1 MRCLSVVIL
10 VLCFCYQSLAIADSI
25 SAKISVR
32 TSVYRVEPDGSVQR
46 LQPRYSPTLN
56 PIWLK
61 SLEKPML
68 KTTDSDSDS
77 VSEQSGQSRISA
89 GDILR
94 YVISV
99 SNETDFVVPALALQ
113 ISEEI
118 APGVSL
124 WSYSS
129 EQSARWDIEPR
140 QHAEAPDR
148 DKIRSGVDAPKSVL
162 MASNL
167 KQLRLQNLAPL
178 EVGGQMTFAYDVIV
192 LEPQLGEARHSQS
205 SGTELEA
212 PRP

>member
-61 SLEKPML
+61 RLEKPML
-68 KTTDSDSDS
+68 KTTDS

-124 WSYSS
+124 WRYSS

-140 QHAEAPDR
+140 QHAEASDR
-148 DKIRSGVDAPKSVL
+148 DKIRSGVDAPKSIL
-162 MASNL
+162 MASKL

-192 LEPQLGEARHSQS
+192 LEPQLGEARLSQS

>member
-10 VLCFCYQSLAIADSI
+10 VLCFCYQSLAIAGSI
-25 SAKISVR
+25 NAKISVR

-68 KTTDSDSDS
+68 KTTDS

-124 WSYSS
+124 WRYSS

-148 DKIRSGVDAPKSVL
+148 DKIRSGVDAPKSIL

-192 LEPQLGEARHSQS
+192 LEPQLGEARLSQS
-205 SGTELEA
+205 SGTESEA

>member
-1 MRCLSVVIL
+1 MRCLSFVLL
-10 VLCFCYQSLAIADSI
+10 VLCFCYQSPAIAGSI
-25 SAKISVR
+25 NAKISVR

-61 SLEKPML
+61 RLEKPML
-68 KTTDSDSDS
+68 KTTDS

-124 WSYSS
+124 WRYSS

-148 DKIRSGVDAPKSVL
+148 DKILSGVDAPKSIL

-192 LEPQLGEARHSQS
+192 LEPQLGEARLSQS

>member
-1 MRCLSVVIL
+1 MRCLSFVLL
-10 VLCFCYQSLAIADSI
+10 VLCFCYQSPAIAGSI
-25 SAKISVR
+25 NAKISVR
-32 TSVYRVEPDGSVQR
+32 TSVYRVEPDGSVES

-61 SLEKPML
+61 RLEKPML
-68 KTTDSDSDS
+68 KTTDS

-124 WSYSS
+124 WRYSS
-129 EQSARWDIEPR
+129 EQSAGWDIEPR

-148 DKIRSGVDAPKSVL
+148 DKILSGVDAPKSIL

-192 LEPQLGEARHSQS
+192 LEPQLGEARLSQS

>member
-1 MRCLSVVIL
+1 MRCLSFVLL
-10 VLCFCYQSLAIADSI
+10 VLCFCYQSPAIAGSI
-25 SAKISVR
+25 NAKISVR

-61 SLEKPML
+61 RLEKPML
-68 KTTDSDSDS
+68 KTTDS

-124 WSYSS
+124 WRYSS
-129 EQSARWDIEPR
+129 EQSARWDIEPK
-140 QHAEAPDR
+140 QHAETSDR
-148 DKIRSGVDAPKSVL
+148 DKIRSGVDAPKSIL
-162 MASNL
+162 MASKL

-192 LEPQLGEARHSQS
+192 LEPQLGEARLSQS

>member
-1 MRCLSVVIL
+1 MSYLSAVIL
-10 VLCFCYQSLAIADSI
+10 VLCFSYQSLVIAGSI

-32 TSVYRVEPDGSVQR
+32 TTVYKVESDGSVQR

-68 KTTDSDSDS
+68 KTTDSDS
-77 VSEQSGQSRISA
+77 VSEQSGQSGISA
-89 GDILR
+89 GDVLR

-99 SNETDFVVPALALQ
+99 SNETDFVVPALGLQ

-124 WSYSS
+124 WRYSP

-140 QHAEAPDR
+140 QHAEASDR
-148 DKIRSGVDAPKSVL
+148 DKIRSGVDALTRIVT
-162 MASNL
+162 ASNV

-178 EVGGQMTFAYDVIV
+178 EVGGQMIFAYDVIV
-192 LEPQLGEARHSQS
+192 LEPQFGEARHSQS
-205 SGTELEA
+205 SGAELEA
-212 PRP
+212 LGP

>member
-10 VLCFCYQSLAIADSI
+10 VLCFCYQSLAIAGSI
-25 SAKISVR
+25 NAKIAVQ
-32 TSVYRVEPDGSVQR
+32 TSVYKVEPDGSVQR
-46 LQPRYSPTLN
+46 LLPRYSPALN

-68 KTTDSDSDS
+68 KTTDSDS
-77 VSEQSGQSRISA
+77 VSEQSGQSGISA
-89 GDILR
+89 GDVLR
-94 YVISV
+94 YVIRV

-113 ISEEI
+113 ISEEL

-124 WSYSS
+124 WRYSP
-129 EQSARWDIEPR
+129 EQSARWNIEPS
-140 QHAEAPDR
+140 QHAEASDR
-148 DKIRSGVDAPKSVL
+148 DKIRRVVDAPTSTIV
-162 MASNL
+162 ASNA

-192 LEPQLGEARHSQS
+192 LELQFGEARLSQS
-205 SGTELEA
+205 SGTELKA

>member
-10 VLCFCYQSLAIADSI
+10 VLCFCYQSLAIAGSI
-25 SAKISVR
+25 NAKISVR

-61 SLEKPML
+61 RLEKPML
-68 KTTDSDSDS
+68 KTTDS

-113 ISEEI
+113 ISEKI

-124 WSYSS
+124 WRYSS

-140 QHAEAPDR
+140 QHAETSDR
-148 DKIRSGVDAPKSVL
+148 DKIRSGVDAPKSIL

>member
-10 VLCFCYQSLAIADSI
+10 SLCFCCQSLAIAGSI
-25 SAKISVR
+25 NAKISVR

-68 KTTDSDSDS
+68 KTTDS

-124 WSYSS
+124 WRYSS
-129 EQSARWDIEPR
+129 EQSARWDIEQR
-140 QHAEAPDR
+140 QHAETSDR
-148 DKIRSGVDAPKSVL
+148 DKIRSGVDAPKFIL

-192 LEPQLGEARHSQS
+192 LEPQLGEARLSQS